1 MSTDT
6 DILIVIIIGSVVGLG
21 VIGYCINICFCG
33 GETFKTSGVT
43 RHQHYRQ
50 RRYNGRASG
59 GGGGGGGGGGD
70 CGDGGDC

>member
-6 DILIVIIIGSVVGLG
+6 EILIVIIIGSVVGLG

-43 RHQHYRQ
+43 RHNHD
-50 RRYNGRASG
+50 RRRHYNGGVS
-59 GGGGGGGGGGD
+59 GGGGGGGGD
-70 CGDGGDC
+70 CGGDGGDGC